1 MGQPIRKKIQEAHA
15 DLIKEPPF
23 RTLLVDGNS
32 LLYKCFADTKVNSDG
47 VIVGPITRFLTQ
59 IRQQLE
65 KGEFEYVYVFFDI
78 EGSGLLRY
86 QYYKYYKANRDKNY
100 EKIINNLQLSN
111 YGKAVE
117 DRLNR
122 WKKKYG
128 KTTTD
133 APKKFDSE
141 LYRDVIDLYK
151 VGKIKDVKIKK
162 DYPEDIAK
170 KIIRAAED
178 ELLKENFE
186 RCRDILCE
194 MFNELY
200 IRWNVDE
207 LTEGDDMIAYYCLN
221 KKENEKIIIISGDMD
236 LSQLIADDIAIY
248 NLNIKE
254 YITPKNFK
262 SHFGYHYEN
271 TLLKKIFCG
280 DVSDNISN
288 IKGLSETGLMEMMP
302 EIKTRKVTVEEVKYR
317 ARELINERISQ
328 KKKPYVLH
336 KNIVNGISNKEYDG
350 DFYEINDKI
359 INLHHPILS
368 EEAKESMDAMM
379 YAPMDPECRST
390 KNLYKIILDQNIQ
403 DLQSDTQFSGFFRP
417 FKKLEEKEIKRFK
430 ESQK

>member
-59 IRQQLE
+59 IRLQLE

-86 QYYKYYKANRDKNY
+86 QYYAPYKANRDKNY
-100 EKIINNLQLSN
+100 EKIMENMQLSN

-117 DRLNR
+117 ERLNR
-122 WKKKYG
+122 WKKKHT
-128 KTTTD
+128 KASTSVS
-133 APKKFDSE
+133 KKFDPE
-141 LYRDVIDLYK
+141 LYREVIDAYK
-151 VGKIKDVKIKK
+151 VGKVKEFKIKK
-162 DYPEDIAK
+162 DYPEDVAK
-170 KIIRAAED
+170 RIIRVAED
-178 ELLKENFE
+178 ELLKENFD

-207 LTEGDDMIAYYCLN
+207 VTEGDDM
-221 KKENEKIIIISGDMD
+221 EKIIIVSGDMD

-302 EIKTRKVTVEEVKYR
+302 EIKTRKVTIEEVKDR

-336 KNIVNGISNKEYDG
+336 ENIVNGISNKEYDG

-359 INLHHPILS
+359 INLHHPLLS

-379 YAPMDPECRST
+379 YAPMDPEGRSI

-417 FKKLEEKEIKRFK
+417 FKKLEEKELKRFN
-430 ESQK
+430 EN

>member
-1 MGQPIRKKIQEAHA
+1 
-15 DLIKEPPF
+15 
-23 RTLLVDGNS
+23 
-32 LLYKCFADTKVNSDG
+32 
-47 VIVGPITRFLTQ
+47 LTQ

-86 QYYKYYKANRDKNY
+86 QYYAPYKANRDKNY
-100 EKIINNLQLSN
+100 EKIMENMQLSN

-117 DRLNR
+117 ERLNR
-122 WKKKYG
+122 WKKKHT
-128 KTTTD
+128 KISTSVS
-133 APKKFDSE
+133 KKFDPE
-141 LYRDVIDLYK
+141 LYREVIDAYK
-151 VGKIKDVKIKK
+151 VGKIKEFKIKK
-162 DYPEDIAK
+162 DYPEDVAK
-170 KIIRAAED
+170 RIIRVAED
-178 ELLKENFE
+178 ELLKENFD

-207 LTEGDDMIAYYCLN
+207 VTEGDDMIAYYCLH
-221 KKENEKIIIISGDMD
+221 KKENEKIIIVSGDMD

-302 EIKTRKVTVEEVKYR
+302 EIKTRKVTVEEVKDR

-336 KNIVNGISNKEYDG
+336 ENIVNGVSNKEYDG

-359 INLHHPILS
+359 INLHHPLLS

-379 YAPMDPECRST
+379 YAPMDPEGRSV

-403 DLQSDTQFSGFFRP
+403 DLQSDSQFSGFFRP
-417 FKKLEEKEIKRFK
+417 FKKLEEKELKRFK
-430 ESQK
+430 EN

>member
-1 MGQPIRKKIQEAHA
+1 MGQPIRKKIQEVHA

-59 IRQQLE
+59 IRLQLE
-65 KGEFEYVYVFFDI
+65 KGEFEYIYVFFDI

-86 QYYKYYKANRDKNY
+86 QYYSPYKANRDKNY
-100 EKIINNLQLSN
+100 EKIMENLQLSN

-117 DRLNR
+117 ERLNR
-122 WKKKYG
+122 WKKKHA
-128 KTTTD
+128 KVTTSVS
-133 APKKFDSE
+133 KKFNPE
-141 LYRDVIDLYK
+141 LHRDIIDAYK
-151 VGKIKDVKIKK
+151 VGKIKEFKIKK

-170 KIIRAAED
+170 KIIRVAED
-178 ELLKENFE
+178 ELLKENFD

-207 LTEGDDMIAYYCLN
+207 VTEGDDMIAYYCLH
-221 KKENEKIIIISGDMD
+221 KKENEKIIIVSGDMD

-302 EIKTRKVTVEEVKYR
+302 EIKTRKVTVEEVKDR

-336 KNIVNGISNKEYDG
+336 ENIVNGVSNKEYDG

-359 INLHHPILS
+359 INLHHPLLS

-379 YAPMDPECRST
+379 YAPMDPEGRSI

-403 DLQSDTQFSGFFRP
+403 DLQSDSQFSGFFRP
-417 FKKLEEKEIKRFK
+417 FKKLEEKELKRFN